1 MSSKRKRGRKR
12 ERPAQAPPASPAKR
26 YFLLVAAAALLLAGL
41 YALDRRN
48 DAPLNL
54 VLISID
60 TLRADHLS
68 SYGSSDVSTP
78 HIDRLAE
85 EGVLFERVQS
95 VAPTTLPAHASLFTG
110 QSPLRHDVHDNIGF
124 YLSES
129 IPTLASHLNEAGYR
143 TGGFVGAFVLDSRF
157 GIARGF
163 DTYYDDFEAE
173 PETVADGF
181 VVQRRGEEVLER
193 AIEWMEKAAEPSPKP
208 KPFFT
213 FLHFYDPHTPYDPPA
228 PFQPAED
235 SDTARYR
242 GEVAYADSL
251 VGQFLSWLSRRE
263 LDETTVVAL
272 VSDHGE
278 ALGSHGER
286 THGFFL
292 YEAALRVPW
301 IVRYPGA
308 PRGTRVSGLARII
321 DVAPTLIDLLS
332 LAPLSG
338 IDGESLRVLIDDPQ
352 QASELAAYAE
362 TFVPRL
368 SYGWSELRSLR
379 RGSHKLIL
387 APRSELYDVEQDPGE
402 VHDLKEE
409 QPELYEQLR
418 SELDALMAG
427 AEGGVVA
434 QPMDAETL
442 ERLHALG
449 YVGGGAPASRE
460 RESGPRADPKDRLDL
475 YQALNDPALA
485 SVDPED
491 RAELEG
497 ALSVLQVLAH
507 DEPPI
512 PRALTLYGELLLK
525 AERASEAETV
535 FERMIEPNP
544 SFTALYGLAVVELA
558 QGKMDEAE
566 EHFLRAMRL
575 EPKNTKSYVRLA
587 KLSRRRGD
595 VGEAEAWLRKGIEIH
610 PDRLLKEELAD
621 VLLHGGRP
629 SEALDVLA
637 ALAEENES
645 DALAFYNLAQALLAT
660 GDNEG
665 AMENLRAAI
674 RLAPEDADVHQAL
687 GNALI
692 ESGEHGA
699 AVLEF
704 QRAVEISPCF
714 VGALGNM
721 GSALVQLGR
730 LDEAAS
736 SFERALSC
744 EPDYAPAYRNLGSLY
759 LQQGKLDA
767 AEDALQE
774 AVRLSPEDRELKSV
788 LEELVARH
796 PR

>member
-1 MSSKRKRGRKR
+1 MSSQRKRGGKR
-12 ERPAQAPPASPAKR
+12 LKPAPAPAKR
-26 YFLLVAAAALLLAGL
+26 YLFFFVAAALILASL
-41 YALDRRN
+41 YALNRRN
-48 DAPLNL
+48 DAHDEPWNL

-78 HIDRLAE
+78 HIDKLAE
-85 EGVLFERVQS
+85 EGVLFEQVQS

-110 QSPLRHDVHDNIGF
+110 RSPLRHNVHDNIGF

-129 IPTLASHLNEAGYR
+129 IPTLAAHLSEAGYR

-163 DTYYDDFEAE
+163 DTYYDDFDAE
-173 PETVADGF
+173 PETVADGV
-181 VVQRRGEEVLER
+181 VVQRRGEEVLKR
-193 AIEWMEKAAEPSPKP
+193 AIEWMEKAAEPSPEP

-235 SDTARYR
+235 SDAARYR

-251 VGQFLSWLSRRE
+251 VGQLLSWLSSRD
-263 LDETTVVAL
+263 LDEKTVVAL

-292 YEAALRVPW
+292 YEAVLRVPW

-308 PRGTRVSGLARII
+308 PRGTRVSGLARIV
-321 DVAPTLIDLLS
+321 DVAPTLVDLLS

-338 IDGESLRVLIDDPQ
+338 VDGKSLRVLIDDPQ

-368 SYGWSELRSLR
+368 SYGWSELQSLR

-427 AEGGVVA
+427 AESEAVP
-434 QPMDAETL
+434 QPTDAETL

-449 YVGGGAPASRE
+449 YVGGGALASRE

-475 YQALNDPALA
+475 YQSLNDPALS
-485 SVDPED
+485 SVDPND
-491 RAELEG
+491 RAELER
-497 ALSVLQVLAH
+497 ALGILAVFAFR
-507 DEPPI
+507 EPPI

-525 AERASEAETV
+525 AGRASEAETV
-535 FERMIEPNP
+535 FERMLETTR
-544 SFTALYGLAVVELA
+544 SFTALYGLAVVELE
-558 QGKMDEAE
+558 QGKIDEAE
-566 EHFLRAMRL
+566 EHFLRAVEL
-575 EPKNTKSYVRLA
+575 EPKSTKSYFRLA
-587 KLSRRRGD
+587 KLSRMRED
-595 VGEAEAWLRKGIEIH
+595 LGEAEAWLRKGIEIQ
-610 PDRLLKEELAD
+610 PDRVMKEELAD
-621 VLLHGGRP
+621 VLLHSGRP

-637 ALAEENES
+637 ALVERNEN

-674 RLAPEDADVHQAL
+674 RLAPEDADVHHAL

-692 ESGEHGA
+692 RSGEHGA

-704 QRAVEISPCF
+704 QRAVE
-714 VGALGNM
+714 VL
-721 GSALVQLGR
+721 
-730 LDEAAS
+730 S
-736 SFERALSC
+736 STCTSRRWGL
-744 EPDYAPAYRNLGSLY
+744 RN
-759 LQQGKLDA
+759 
-767 AEDALQE
+767 
-774 AVRLSPEDRELKSV
+774 VW
-788 LEELVARH
+788 
-796 PR
+796 